1 MKFLGIILLFFL
13 FGISTKAENWPTG
26 ARSSGMGNANLT
38 LRDVWASTNNQ
49 GALGF
54 LDKKALGF
62 HFENRFAVSE
72 YSLKA
77 FSGVMP
83 VKSGSFGISLNHFGY
98 SKYSETKIGL
108 GFGKKLSEKFSF
120 GIQID
125 YLNTYI
131 SNLYGNKG
139 VFAAEL
145 GFLAEPVDNFFVGG
159 HIFNPTKSTIA
170 DYNEEKIPTVMKLGM
185 GYNFDDKVYF
195 SIETEKD
202 LMYNPVFKSGIEF
215 FLVENLLLRAGIS
228 TNPTQNSF
236 GIGYV
241 LKNFKIDFAFSTHR
255 ELGLS
260 PHFSLNYCFGE

>member
-1 MKFLGIILLFFL
+1 MRFLVVIILFL
-13 FGISTKAENWPTG
+13 LVLSANAENWPTG
-26 ARSSGMGNANLT
+26 ARSSGMGNAAIT
-38 LRDVWASTNNQ
+38 LKDVWASSNNQ

-54 LDKKALGF
+54 LDKKAVGF

-72 YSLKA
+72 YSMKA
-77 FSGVMP
+77 FSGVLP
-83 VKSGSFGISLNHFGY
+83 VKSGTFGISLNHFGY

-139 VFAAEL
+139 VFTAEL
-145 GFLAEPVDNFFVGG
+145 GFLAEPVENLFIGG
-159 HIFNPTKSTIA
+159 HIYNPTKSTIA
-170 DYNEEKIPTVMKLGM
+170 EYNGEKIPTVMKLGM
-185 GYNFDDKVYF
+185 GYNFNDKVYF

-215 FLVENLLLRAGIS
+215 YLAENFLLRAGIS

-236 GIGYV
+236 GIGYI
-241 LKNFKIDFAFSTHR
+241 LKKFKIDFAFTTHR

-260 PHFSLNYCFGE
+260 PHFSINYNFFVL